1 MPDGITVMHDN
12 LNARDSLLAPICDLI
27 VLPHGC
33 KASLDTSEMID
44 TLPILSVF
52 GVKMLPVI
60 INPDSSKSINYSA
73 TFTSATIEEVYE
85 MPLNEH
91 KINLIKSLVVNPNTV
106 SSTLRKIS
114 IDTNVPEGYL
124 IITHKQFNKAASQLA
139 HNKRLLGYNVK
150 ICSGENWTPYKI
162 RQCVKK
168 VCREIPNITYL
179 CLLGGYAHLPAYF
192 SDVGQMSERPYPTDQ
207 FFGCINDS
215 LSLFPDIQI
224 GRISVID
231 PQTAL
236 NVVQKLA
243 DYEFEPNFPE
253 RFYNTAT
260 YATYFEGVAPDYE
273 KEKDPFGEY
282 IERNALHIANN
293 HNGNVQRFYSVDSIS
308 NPKYWK
314 SGTEIPEYLRRPNF
328 EWHSSRLD
336 FDKAMNTSGKYLICY
351 THGNEKG
358 WQMLNIDNEY
368 IGTLSNKQLP
378 LVISISCSTGRFSPD
393 AVGGCFAQNFL
404 NNPNGGAI
412 GVIAATDEF
421 PISKGCIPL
430 IFAFTNTIWG
440 TPTVNDGES
449 NCYLDKTNTFGAII
463 NNAVGGALNSITL
476 LNAISIRR
484 KLMLFGDPAMQ
495 LRNKMPHKIECT
507 ATRDNSFTSK
517 FNCFVKGDIAPSK
530 ITIVDRYKGDL
541 ISLPAG
547 TTEFQYETEHPEFV
561 SFCAYS
567 PESIPGV
574 CNLDDPTNS
583 IMIDGVEDNEIGK
596 NYRSVIVGDSF
607 NKNGTNVILSNK
619 TSVHAKEFIILPNT
633 EIPADANV
641 ELIIE

>member
-1 MPDGITVMHDN
+1 MRKTKAFIFAVAFLTGLLFFALSAMAQEYQRIVRYMPDGITVMHDN

-273 KEKDPFGEY
+273 KEGPLSVNILNEMLCILQIIIMVMY
-282 IERNALHIANN
+282 
-293 HNGNVQRFYSVDSIS
+293 NGFIVLILFPILNIGKVEQKYLNICVDQIS
-308 NPKYWK
+308 N
-314 SGTEIPEYLRRPNF
+314 G
-328 EWHSSRLD
+328 
-336 FDKAMNTSGKYLICY
+336 
-351 THGNEKG
+351 
-358 WQMLNIDNEY
+358 
-368 IGTLSNKQLP
+368 
-378 LVISISCSTGRFSPD
+378 
-393 AVGGCFAQNFL
+393 
-404 NNPNGGAI
+404 
-412 GVIAATDEF
+412 
-421 PISKGCIPL
+421 
-430 IFAFTNTIWG
+430 
-440 TPTVNDGES
+440 
-449 NCYLDKTNTFGAII
+449 
-463 NNAVGGALNSITL
+463 
-476 LNAISIRR
+476 IRQ
-484 KLMLFGDPAMQ
+484 G
-495 LRNKMPHKIECT
+495 
-507 ATRDNSFTSK
+507 
-517 FNCFVKGDIAPSK
+517 
-530 ITIVDRYKGDL
+530 
-541 ISLPAG
+541 
-547 TTEFQYETEHPEFV
+547 
-561 SFCAYS
+561 
-567 PESIPGV
+567 
-574 CNLDDPTNS
+574 
-583 IMIDGVEDNEIGK
+583 
-596 NYRSVIVGDSF
+596 
-607 NKNGTNVILSNK
+607 
-619 TSVHAKEFIILPNT
+619 
-633 EIPADANV
+633 
-641 ELIIE
+641 